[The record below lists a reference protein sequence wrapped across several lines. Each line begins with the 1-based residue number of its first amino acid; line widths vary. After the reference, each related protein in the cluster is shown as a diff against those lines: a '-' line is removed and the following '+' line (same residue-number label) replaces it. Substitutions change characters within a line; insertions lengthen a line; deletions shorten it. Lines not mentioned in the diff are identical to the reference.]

1 MSWPVRWIDG
11 LRGRIAAALLAA
23 LFVQFVGGEIIF
35 KQLETDRMQRNR
47 AERLAE
53 RLVMAEELIAT
64 NPDNAT
70 IALMHKLWRNRLTVT
85 RTVAAPALPPSG
97 SQDELEEI
105 HARIAAALPGIATD
119 SLRLVRIGNTL
130 EGVMQARDGSW
141 LHFRSEGHFKGNP
154 MMLHYTASVL
164 LLLGCVVLIALLF
177 GRMIARPLHQIVEA
191 AETVRRDEP
200 VSVTVEGPREVRQ
213 VASAFEAM
221 QARLLAHVRERVQSL
236 AAMSHD
242 LRTPLAR
249 LQLNASLVEDQE
261 TRAAIEQDVAEMGAF
276 VTSILDYL
284 RGDDPEPE
292 QLADISSIIL
302 TVIDEARD
310 LGANVT
316 FSGPERMER
325 VTRPLK
331 LKRLIRNIVQNAV
344 RHGGNA
350 RVKLEIEHQSIT
362 IIVEDD
368 GPGIPEDKWDAVFE
382 PFVRIESSRNR
393 QTGGAGLG
401 LAIARQLAGRLGGS
415 IGLGNLGSGGLRVA
429 IRLPDEDLSAPGLA
443 GG

>member
-1 MSWPVRWIDG
+1 M
-11 LRGRIAAALLAA
+11 A

-35 KQLETDRMQRNR
+35 KQIETDRMQRNR

-64 NPDNAT
+64 NSDNAT
-70 IALMHKLWRNRLTVT
+70 IALMNKLWRNRLTVT
-85 RTVAAPALPPSG
+85 RTAAAPAPFPSAR
-97 SQDELEEI
+97 EEETEEI
-105 HARIAAALPGIATD
+105 RARIMAALPGIAAD
-119 SLRLVRIGNTL
+119 SLRLARVGNTL
-130 EGVMQARDGSW
+130 EGALRARDGSW
-141 LHFRSEGHFKGNP
+141 IRFRSEGHFKGNP

-249 LQLNASLVEDQE
+249 LQLNASLVEDPE
-261 TRAAIEQDVAEMGAF
+261 TRAAIEQDVAEMEAF

-284 RGDDPEPE
+284 RGDDPEPA

-310 LGANVT
+310 LGADVT
-316 FSGPERMER
+316 FSGPERMEQ

-350 RVKLEIEHQSIT
+350 RVKLEIEHGG
-362 IIVEDD
+362 IVIMVDDD

-401 LAIARQLAGRLGGS
+401 LAISRQLADRLGGS
-415 IGLGNLGSGGLRVA
+415 IGLSNLDPGGLRVV
-429 IRLPDEDLSAPGLA
+429 IRLPVEPYSVA

>member
-1 MSWPVRWIDG
+1 MSWPLRWIDG

-23 LFVQFVGGEIIF
+23 LLVQFVGGEIIF

-53 RLVMAEELIAT
+53 RLAMAEELITT
-64 NPDNAT
+64 NPDRAT
-70 IALMHKLWRNRLTVT
+70 IALMHKLWRNKLTVT
-85 RTVAAPALPPSG
+85 RTAAAPAPSR
-97 SQDELEEI
+97 SEQRDELEEI
-105 HARIAAALPGIATD
+105 RARIMSALPGIAAD
-119 SLRLVRIGNTL
+119 SLRLTRVGNTV
-130 EGVMQARDGSW
+130 EGVLQARDGSW
-141 LHFRSEGHFKGNP
+141 IRFRSEGHFKSNS
-154 MMLHYTASVL
+154 MMIHYTASAL

-249 LQLNASLVEDQE
+249 LQLNASLVEDRE
-261 TRAAIEQDVAEMGAF
+261 TRVAIEQDVAEMEAF

-316 FSGPERMER
+316 FSGPERMEQ

-350 RVKLEIEHQSIT
+350 RVTLEVEHGGIAV
-362 IIVEDD
+362 IVDDD

-401 LAIARQLAGRLGGS
+401 LAISRQLTDRLGGS
-415 IGLGNLGSGGLRVA
+415 ISLSNLDLGGLRVV
-429 IRLPDEDLSAPGLA
+429 IRLPAVTHSPADN
-443 GG
+443 

>member
-1 MSWPVRWIDG
+1 MNWLPRWLDG
-11 LRGRIAAALLAA
+11 LRGRIAAALLVA
-23 LFVQFVGGEIIF
+23 LFVQFVGSEIIF
-35 KQLETDRMQRNR
+35 KEIETERMHRNR
-47 AERLAE
+47 TERLAE
-53 RLVMAEELIAT
+53 RLVMAEELIAA

-70 IALMHKLWRNRLTVT
+70 IALMNKLWRNRLIIA
-85 RTVAAPALPPSG
+85 RTAVMPAPPPSDR
-97 SQDELEEI
+97 QDELENI
-105 HARIAAALPGIATD
+105 RARIEATLPAVPVASI
-119 SLRLVRIGNTL
+119 RLSRIGNAL
-130 EGVMQARDGSW
+130 EGALQARDGSW
-141 LHFRSEGHFKGNP
+141 ISFRSEGHFAGNP

-177 GRMIARPLHQIVEA
+177 GRMIARPLRQIVEA
-191 AETVRRDEP
+191 AETVKRDEP
-200 VSVTVEGPREVRQ
+200 VLVAVGGPREVRQ

-249 LQLNASLVEDQE
+249 LHLNASLIDDQD
-261 TRAAIEQDVAEMGAF
+261 TRATIEQDVAEMDAF

-292 QLADISSIIL
+292 HLSDISSIIL

-310 LGANVT
+310 LKGDVT
-316 FSGPERMER
+316 FSGPDRMER

-331 LKRLIRNIVQNAV
+331 FKRLIRNVVQNAV
-344 RHGGNA
+344 LYGGSA
-350 RVKLEIEHQSIT
+350 RVQLQIEHDDIT
-362 IIVEDD
+362 ILVDDD
-368 GPGIPEDKWDAVFE
+368 GPGIPEDRLEAVFE

-415 IGLGNLGSGGLRVA
+415 ITLQNRETGGLRVTLQ
-429 IRLPDEDLSAPGLA
+429 LPAPHPVA
-443 GG
+443 EADSKR

>member
-1 MSWPVRWIDG
+1 MSWAFRWIDG

-23 LFVQFVGGEIIF
+23 LLVQFVGGEIIF

-53 RLVMAEELIAT
+53 RLVMAEELITT
-64 NPDNAT
+64 NPDKAT
-70 IALMHKLWRNRLTVT
+70 IALMNKLWRNKLTVA
-85 RTVAAPALPPSG
+85 RTTTAPALSRPEQ
-97 SQDELEEI
+97 QDELEEI
-105 HARIAAALPGIATD
+105 RARIVSALPGIAAD
-119 SLRLVRIGNTL
+119 SLQLARVGNTL
-130 EGVMQARDGSW
+130 KGVLRARDGSW
-141 LHFRSEGHFKGNP
+141 IPFRSEGHFKSNS
-154 MMLHYTASVL
+154 MILHYTASAL

-221 QARLLAHVRERVQSL
+221 QARLLAHVREHVQSL

-249 LQLNASLVEDQE
+249 LQLNASLVEDPE
-261 TRAAIEQDVAEMGAF
+261 TRAAIEQDVAEMEAF

-316 FSGPERMER
+316 FSGPERMEQ

-350 RVKLEIEHQSIT
+350 RVTLEVEQEGIA
-362 IIVEDD
+362 IIVDDD
-368 GPGIPEDKWDAVFE
+368 GPGIPEDKREAVFE

-393 QTGGAGLG
+393 QTGGVGLG
-401 LAIARQLAGRLGGS
+401 LAISRQLTDRRGGS
-415 IGLGNLGSGGLRVA
+415 ISLSNLDPGGLRVV
-429 IRLPDEDLSAPGLA
+429 IRLPAEPPSVA